1 MVLSKWNIAACTL
14 LLGVASAVIASG
26 RYTQAAQALP
36 PLGKRLYGLGQQQSV
51 APVVIA
57 PAKASSLGRYMRDPD
72 QPGRLKV
79 LAPHRVAAH
88 KQPELK
94 EKPGNLR
101 VQRLRVTGH
110 LQQPRGAFRRD
121 PLPLERA
128 DEPISKDFYPKV
140 FEPAKDDA
148 F

>member
-1 MVLSKWNIAACTL
+1 MVLRKWNIAACML
-14 LLGVASAVIASG
+14 VLGVASAVIASG
-26 RYTQAAQALP
+26 RYTQVAQALP
-36 PLGKRLYGLGQQQSV
+36 PLGQRLYGLGQQQSV

-72 QPGRLKV
+72 QPGHLNV
-79 LAPHRVAAH
+79 LAPHRIVAH

-101 VQRLRVTGH
+101 FQRLRVTGH
-110 LQQPRGAFRRD
+110 LQQPRVAFRLD